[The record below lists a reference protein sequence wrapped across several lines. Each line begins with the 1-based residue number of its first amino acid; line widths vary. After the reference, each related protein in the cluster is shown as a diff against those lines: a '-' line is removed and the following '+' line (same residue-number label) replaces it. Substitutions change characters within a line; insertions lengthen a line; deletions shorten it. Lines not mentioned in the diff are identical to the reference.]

1 MRPTINGNPHR
12 KRKIGRVMSRLPF
25 IFLVIL
31 FTPLYSQQ
39 VIDEA
44 LHPVGMSSNDIRFRV
59 DKSSSDYY
67 RLSVVDDVME
77 SPLSLFSLTEGMAHK
92 LHSNTAGEDVVYLS
106 SLLDRKIRGSCKVS
120 ISRRRPFTNAL
131 RMLYSGLGGSLS
143 DDEADYLW
151 DEAHKLSI
159 PLQKTLAVGVLGLA
173 EAVRYRNL
181 AFSSLT
187 DDEVRFLKANAHR
200 LLIEDTTTADES
212 EEFITRQV
220 LEISKKI
227 DYVSLFKGGAVLSSA
242 VSRMVHRLEE
252 QGIYDIAD
260 TVSFRFPTPWGDII
274 LGNGGCS
281 DYTDTPLFLVDVG
294 GNDRYNLRWRPF
306 SIIVD
311 LSGNDRYT
319 ARGDFSIAT
328 GYFGYQL
335 IMDKSGDDMYIGG
348 SASLGCGLFG
358 VGMLTDEGGKNRF
371 VGGSFTQGAGAFG
384 IGLLVGGSGNDEYLS
399 ERYSQ
404 GFGFTGGAG
413 AMIDMGG
420 SDLYTV
426 GRKYEDFR
434 EKSFF
439 SCLSQGF
446 GFGIRD
452 EASGGTGVLFD
463 FAGNDVYVGDYFVQG
478 SSYWYALGILYDHSG
493 NDRYLA
499 RRYSQG
505 AGTHLTA
512 GILLDREGNDYYTT
526 WGVSQGCGHDLSVG
540 MLVDLSGND
549 SYTATVLS
557 QGAGNDNGFGIL
569 VDVEGNDIY
578 SAARNNRVQGSGNKM
593 RGFSSLGLLLDL
605 SGEDTYSEGY
615 ENNAIYTSKQY
626 GVMYDNEVE
635 DFHWDY

>member
-1 MRPTINGNPHR
+1 
-12 KRKIGRVMSRLPF
+12 VSRFPF
-25 IFLVIL
+25 VLLILL

-44 LHPVGMSSNDIRFRV
+44 LHPVGMSSDDIRFRI
-59 DKSSSDYY
+59 DESPSDCY
-67 RLSVVDDVME
+67 RVSVVNDVME
-77 SPLSLFSLTEGMAHK
+77 SPLSLFPLTEAIADRLRG
-92 LHSNTAGEDVVYLS
+92 NTAGEDIVYLS
-106 SLLDRKIRGSCKVS
+106 SLLDRKVRGSYRVS
-120 ISRRRPFTNAL
+120 ISRRRPLTNAL
-131 RMLYSGLGGSLS
+131 RKLYSGLGGSLS
-143 DDEADYLW
+143 DDEANYLW

-187 DDEVRFLKANAHR
+187 DEEVRFLMTNAHR
-200 LLIEDTTTADES
+200 LLIEDTTTADGT
-212 EEFITRQV
+212 EEFFTRRV
-220 LEISKKI
+220 LWISKKI
-227 DYVSLFKGGAVLSSA
+227 DYASLFKGGAVLSNA
-242 VSRMVHRLEE
+242 LSRMVHQLEE
-252 QGIYDIAD
+252 QGIYEIAD
-260 TVSFRFPTPWGDII
+260 TVLFRFPTPWGDIV
-274 LGNGGCS
+274 LGNGGCN
-281 DYTDTPLFLVDVG
+281 DYTGTPLFLVDVG
-294 GNDRYNLRWRPF
+294 GDDRYNLRWRPF
-306 SIIVD
+306 SVIID
-311 LSGNDRYT
+311 LSGNDRY
-319 ARGDFSIAT
+319 AAEGDFSVAT

-335 IMDKSGDDMYIGG
+335 IMEKSGDDIYTGG

-358 VGMLTDEGGKNRF
+358 VGMLIDEGGKDRF
-371 VGGSFTQGAGAFG
+371 IGGSFTEGAGAFG
-384 IGLLVGGSGNDEYLS
+384 IGLLVSGGGNDEYIS

-413 AMIDMGG
+413 VMIDTKG

-434 EKSFF
+434 EEDFF

-452 EASGGTGVLFD
+452 EASGGIGALFD

-478 SSYWYALGILYDHSG
+478 ASYWYALGILYDRSG

-578 SAARNNRVQGSGNKM
+578 SAARNSRVQGSGNKM
-593 RGFSSLGLLLDL
+593 RGFSSLGLLIDL

-615 ENNAIYTSKQY
+615 KNNAIYTSKQY
-626 GVMYDNEVE
+626 GVVYDNEIKG
-635 DFHWDY
+635 FHWDY